1 MGSSLSF
8 TSNSFLPRMGGVV
21 LRMKNSPFW
30 LPALKNCTE
39 DIEKKFANSCIRPT
53 EVMNLVLDPFVLEH
67 VPNFVDVA
75 FAEDVVHRL
84 KERSTDKIDS
94 EQWQDWNW
102 PRKILFRFCTA
113 YKMRI
118 YSCDIFLLVLRSF
131 KQFQFI
137 QKNISFSIS
146 TIPFVCWHILGEH
159 VFLAY

>member
-1 MGSSLSF
+1 MGSPLSF

-75 FAEDVVHRL
+75 FAEDVVNRL

-94 EQWQDWNW
+94 EQ
-102 PRKILFRFCTA
+102 
-113 YKMRI
+113 
-118 YSCDIFLLVLRSF
+118 
-131 KQFQFI
+131 
-137 QKNISFSIS
+137 
-146 TIPFVCWHILGEH
+146 
-159 VFLAY
+159 